1 MECPKKQLNRPRA
14 TTQQV
19 SAAILALGLLAVAGC
34 SSSAP
39 GSATGTAATGSG
51 SCKNVAYLINN
62 ISNPW
67 ISTMAEGGEAR
78 GKEIGA
84 TVKVQ
89 DANLDTATQISQ
101 IQQAIANKVDGILL
115 QSVEADGVVPAVQ
128 QANAAGIPVVAVNSG
143 VGDGAN
149 VVSYVGVDQ
158 TNYGKGLAELAMK
171 ALPNGGKVAIIQGVV
186 GNPVEVQRTQG
197 ATDALKASGK
207 VDVVATV
214 SDSWSNDK
222 NLAAVQDLLNR
233 YPKGQ
238 LDAIIA
244 EGPQIYVGADY
255 AKSIGRTDV
264 KFIAGDYPVQVR
276 DAITAGT
283 VYGTVLQDGAQQ
295 GAAGVDALCN
305 WVQGQKDK
313 VKQPTDFVEMPLV
326 TKDNVGEYKT
336 SWNW

>member
-1 MECPKKQLNRPRA
+1 MPPIARA
-14 TTQQV
+14 
-19 SAAILALGLLAVAGC
+19 AAAAVIGLTGLLAVAGC

-39 GSATGTAATGSG
+39 TSSTGTVATGSG
-51 SCKNVAYLINN
+51 SCKNIAYLINN

-67 ISTMAEGGEAR
+67 ISTMADGGQAR
-78 GKEIGA
+78 GKELG
-84 TVKVQ
+84 TNVKVQ

-115 QSVEADGVVPAVQ
+115 QSVEADGIVPAVQ

-143 VGDGAN
+143 VGAGAN

-158 TNYGKGLAELAMK
+158 TNYGKGLADLAMK
-171 ALPNGGKVAIIQGVV
+171 AAPAGGKVAIIQGVV
-186 GNPVEVQRTQG
+186 GNPVEVQRTAG
-197 ATDALKASGK
+197 ASENLKASGK
-207 VDVVATV
+207 YNVVATV

-222 NLAAVQDLLNR
+222 DLAAVQDLLNR
-233 YPKGQ
+233 FPKGQ
-238 LDAIIA
+238 LDVIIA
-244 EGPQIYVGADY
+244 EGPQIYVGAAY
-255 AKSIGRTDV
+255 AKSIGRDDV

-276 DAITAGT
+276 DAISAGT

-305 WVQGQKDK
+305 WVQGKKDK
-313 VKQPTDFVEMPLV
+313 VKQPTDFVDMPLV
-326 TKDNVGEYKT
+326 TKDNVSKYQT